1 MSEIETQAQAAMEN
15 LLKYDESQLYQQL
28 GIRKKMLE
36 TNPTAAGTFNLE
48 VTDDEASMMGLRDS
62 LEELGQRLY
71 QRWQI
76 EAYSGVESAS

>member
-1 MSEIETQAQAAMEN
+1 MSEIETQAQVAMEN

-48 VTDDEASMMGLRDS
+48 VTDDEASMM
-62 LEELGQRLY
+62 RLTTLFAVVKPSTK
-71 QRWQI
+71 RI
-76 EAYSGVESAS
+76 VKNLLMLLV